1 MSYFDNYNRC
11 DKNDIVRTQRM
22 YSVNM
27 AVYAVVHLIL
37 LFWGV
42 MLALNSQP
50 PENRVVH
57 IILAILFSPLY
68 VLSYYVN
75 SLVNGKTGRARYINQ

>member
-1 MSYFDNYNRC
+1 MSYFDNERC
-11 DKNDIVRTQRM
+11 SKNDRM
-22 YSVNM
+22 CSQNM
-27 AVYAVVHLIL
+27 VAYAVIHLIL

-50 PENRVVH
+50 PENRVIH
-57 IILAILFSPLY
+57 IILAMLFAPLY

-75 SLVNGKTGRARYINQ
+75 SLVSGPTGRARYMKQ

>member
-11 DKNDIVRTQRM
+11 SKNDVDRSERM
-22 YSVNM
+22 YSGNM

-50 PENRVVH
+50 PENRVFH
-57 IILAILFSPLY
+57 IILAMLFSPLY

-75 SLVNGKTGRARYINQ
+75 ALVSGPVGRARYIKQ

>member
-1 MSYFDNYNRC
+1 MTRKTAYGMNC
-11 DKNDIVRTQRM
+11 
-22 YSVNM
+22 SVNM
-27 AVYAVVHLIL
+27 TIYIVIHFIL

-57 IILAILFSPLY
+57 IVLAMVFSPLY
-68 VLSYYVN
+68 VLSYYIN
-75 SLVNGKTGRARYINQ
+75 KIASGKMMKKQRKSCRSSSR

>member
-1 MSYFDNYNRC
+1 MSCNLMTGKTPSGMKC
-11 DKNDIVRTQRM
+11 
-22 YSVNM
+22 SGNM
-27 AVYAVVHLIL
+27 AIYMVVHFIL

-57 IILAILFSPLY
+57 IVLAMLFSPLY
-68 VLSYYVN
+68 VLSH
-75 SLVNGKTGRARYINQ
+75 YINQLASGKMLRMKRGRGSSRSSR

>member
-1 MSYFDNYNRC
+1 MSCNLLTGKTSSGMNCSANMTIY
-11 DKNDIVRTQRM
+11 IVI
-22 YSVNM
+22 
-27 AVYAVVHLIL
+27 HFIL

-57 IILAILFSPLY
+57 IVLAMLFSPLY
-68 VLSYYVN
+68 VLSYY
-75 SLVNGKTGRARYINQ
+75 INQLAGGKMTKRKNSSRSR